1 MPGCCVEAAKELQ
14 KDREIYTAR
23 GVFSDNIVDYLIKFL
38 TDFHDETLRSQL
50 DSKGL
55 LKLVEESIDKG

>member
-1 MPGCCVEAAKELQ
+1 MLREMGIGRICVNPQ
-14 KDREIYTAR
+14 T
-23 GVFSDNIVDYLIKFL
+23 
-38 TDFHDETLRSQL
+38 FHDETLRSQL